1 MTKQLL
7 RHRLENQDFFLDAE
21 YVPLHSFG
29 DQRDHVLAFARTTAD
44 RILVIVASR
53 FFIRLGCRTRAPMG
67 DEVWQDSAVVI
78 PNDRASLKLTDVL
91 TGRVLTPTI
100 YRRRTLLPLSEA
112 FADLPVAVFIA
123 NAED

>member
-1 MTKQLL
+1 
-7 RHRLENQDFFLDAE
+7 
-21 YVPLHSFG
+21 
-29 DQRDHVLAFARTTAD
+29 
-44 RILVIVASR
+44 
-53 FFIRLGCRTRAPMG
+53 
-67 DEVWQDSAVVI
+67 VI

-112 FADLPVAVFIA
+112 FADLPVAVFVA